1 MRYIRFG
8 SFVWGALGLSL
19 GVVLVFGLLRWL
31 GTPTGQLLDWVI
43 GLTSFWWLL
52 VVVTIPWNIHF
63 GARAVVS
70 EAAESHRRGLAVDD
84 AQVAYARRWVG
95 WSLFGAVALHAIS
108 AAGLYW
114 LAAAG
119 ISAIGYL
126 GAAMAL
132 LLTGLRPAIAGYT
145 YVSERLTAIRQ
156 SVRYPREDAMTLRS
170 DLRGALDRLQDV
182 ERALSPAEVDSL
194 AARHEAAL
202 GELRQRYEQLR
213 LALDALQASN
223 SSEHARLSREAE
235 QAVARIS
242 ADGQVIDHVR
252 ELVRFF
258 KSA

>member
-1 MRYIRFG
+1 MRHTGFG
-8 SFVWGALGLSL
+8 SFVGGVLGLSL

-31 GTPTGQLLDWVI
+31 GIPTGQLLDWVI

-52 VVVTIPWNIHF
+52 VVVTIPWNVHF

-84 AQVAYARRWVG
+84 AQVAYARRWVR
-95 WSLFGAVALHAIS
+95 WSLLGAVALHTIS

-126 GAAMAL
+126 GAAAAL
-132 LLTGLRPAIAGYT
+132 LLTGLRPAIAGYA
-145 YVSERLTAIRQ
+145 YLSERLAAIGQ
-156 SVRYPREDAMTLRS
+156 AVRYPREDVLSLRS
-170 DLRGALDRLQDV
+170 DLREALGRLQDV
-182 ERALSPAEVDSL
+182 ERALNPEEAGSL

-202 GELRQRYEQLR
+202 AELRQRCEQLR

-223 SSEHARLSREAE
+223 ASEHARLSREAE

-242 ADGQVIDHVR
+242 ADGQVLDHVR

>member
-1 MRYIRFG
+1 MRHTRFG
-8 SFVWGALGLSL
+8 SFAWGALGLSL

-31 GTPTGQLLDWVI
+31 GMPTGQLLDWVI

-63 GARAVVS
+63 GARTVVS
-70 EAAESHRRGLAVDD
+70 EAAESRRRGLAVDD

-126 GAAMAL
+126 GAAAAL
-132 LLTGLRPAIAGYT
+132 LLTGLRPAIAGYG
-145 YVSERLTAIRQ
+145 YVSERLAAIGR
-156 SVRYPREDAMTLRS
+156 SVRYPREDILALRS
-170 DLRGALDRLQDV
+170 DLHGALDRLRDV
-182 ERALSPAEVDSL
+182 ERALNAEEAGSL

-202 GELRQRYEQLR
+202 AELGQRYEQLR
-213 LALDALQASN
+213 RALDALQASN
-223 SSEHARLSREAE
+223 ASEHARLSREAE

-242 ADGQVIDHVR
+242 ADGQVLDHVR

>member
-1 MRYIRFG
+1 MRHTGFG
-8 SFVWGALGLSL
+8 SFVGGALGLSL

-31 GTPTGQLLDWVI
+31 GIPTGQLLDWVI

-70 EAAESHRRGLAVDD
+70 EAAESRRRGLAVDD
-84 AQVAYARRWVG
+84 AQVAYARRWVR
-95 WSLFGAVALHAIS
+95 WSLLGAVALHAIS
-108 AAGLYW
+108 AVGLYW

-126 GAAMAL
+126 GAAAAL

-145 YVSERLTAIRQ
+145 YLSERLAAIGQ
-156 SVRYPREDAMTLRS
+156 AVRYPREDVLALRS
-170 DLRGALDRLQDV
+170 DLREALDRLQNV
-182 ERALSPAEVDSL
+182 EQALNPEEAGSL
-194 AARHEAAL
+194 AARHGATLA
-202 GELRQRYEQLR
+202 ELRQRYEQLR

-223 SSEHARLSREAE
+223 ASEHARLSREAE

-242 ADGQVIDHVR
+242 ADGQVLDHVR